1 MEDPYIT
8 ASGISYERE
17 ALLKHININGSLI
30 RAHFFQ
36 KWFF

>member
-17 ALLKHININGSLI
+17 ALLKHININGSFDPI
-30 RAHFFQ
+30 TKYFY
-36 KWFF
+36 